1 MPEIISNTS
10 PLQYLHQ
17 LRLLHIL
24 PALVSRVTIP
34 PAVVDELAAGRER
47 GLDLPDPE
55 QIGWIAVR
63 APASIAALAL
73 VTDLGRGEAEVL
85 ALALETRNAVM
96 VIDDS
101 LARRVAQTLD
111 LRFRGTLGLLLDA
124 KRAGIVPAVAPLLD
138 RLDELRFRLDPSPRR
153 DVLAL
158 AGER

>member
-1 MPEIISNTS
+1 
-10 PLQYLHQ
+10 
-17 LRLLHIL
+17 
-24 PALVSRVTIP
+24 
-34 PAVVDELAAGRER
+34 VDELAAGRER

-55 QIGWIAVR
+55 HIEWIAVR

-85 ALALETRNAVM
+85 ALALETRDAVI

-101 LARRVAQTLD
+101 LARRIAGTLD

-138 RLDELRFRLDPSPRR
+138 RLDELRFRLDSATRR